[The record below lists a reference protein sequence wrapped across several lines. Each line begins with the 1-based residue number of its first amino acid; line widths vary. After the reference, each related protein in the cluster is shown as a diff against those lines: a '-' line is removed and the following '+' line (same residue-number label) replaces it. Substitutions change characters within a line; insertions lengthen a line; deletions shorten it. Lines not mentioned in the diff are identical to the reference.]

1 MKIQVISYDKK
12 IKYGTEHE
20 YTYSSLN
27 EPQSLDAFDLNIV
40 SLQSE
45 DLWTNKETDNRSIDS
60 IDDFKSIKE
69 LIGSVKKSK
78 VIICFPKN
86 YVYKYSYYSGVYHHN
101 CQLKDM
107 IPRLNEYLKY
117 LIPSGHPYE
126 IVYENSTTI
135 CEDSKYTAA
144 FYFNN
149 VLEDSRVL
157 TKCIGGDHCT
167 TYRANSNLIFTSLDL
182 TQRNINKFLREIG
195 IIEKESEAPVW
206 IEDFNFLDDE
216 IQERIVSEANDE
228 IFKQKEK
235 IRLAN
240 KKLEENLRYK
250 SVLYESGDA
259 LVDVVFEILEKT
271 LKCDLSNFVDKKG
284 EDFKITMP
292 SITFIGEIKGISSNV
307 RLENVSQ
314 LDVHCNT
321 YIDSLEE
328 EGKSENVKG
337 LLIINP
343 LRNKPINEREEVH
356 EKQIELAKRNGSL
369 IITTETLLFLFEA
382 YLQNHITND
391 KIVELLETK
400 TGILTKN
407 DFI

>member
-1 MKIQVISYDKK
+1 MNIQVISYNKS
-12 IKYGTEHE
+12 IKYGMDHE

-27 EPQSLDAFDLNIV
+27 EPSSFDMFDINII
-40 SLQSE
+40 SLQTE
-45 DLWTNKETDNRSIDS
+45 LLWRYEGSDDRFINSIN
-60 IDDFKSIKE
+60 DFKSLKE

-86 YVYKYSYYSGVYHHN
+86 YNYQYSYYSGAYHHN

-206 IEDFNFLDDE
+206 IEDFKFLDDE

-271 LKCDLSNFVDKKG
+271 LKCDLSDFVDKKG

>member
-1 MKIQVISYDKK
+1 MD
-12 IKYGTEHE
+12 HE

-27 EPQSLDAFDLNIV
+27 EPSSFDMFDINII
-40 SLQSE
+40 SLQTE
-45 DLWTNKETDNRSIDS
+45 LLWRYEGSDDRFINSTN
-60 IDDFKSIKE
+60 DFKSLKE

-86 YVYKYSYYSGVYHHN
+86 YNYQYSFYSGAYHHN

-107 IPRLNEYLKY
+107 IPRLNEHLKH
-117 LIPSGHPYE
+117 LIPLGNPYE
-126 IVYENSTTI
+126 IVYENSATI
-135 CEDSKYTAA
+135 CEDTRYTAA

-182 TQRNINKFLREIG
+182 TQRNINKFFREIG
-195 IIEKESEAPVW
+195 IIERESEAPIW
-206 IEDFNFLDDE
+206 IEDFKFGDDE
-216 IQERIVSEANDE
+216 LQEQIVSEANDE

-271 LKCDLSNFVDKKG
+271 LKCDLSDFVDKKG

-292 SITFIGEIKGISSNV
+292 STTFIGEIKGISSNV

-369 IITTETLLFLFEA
+369 IITTETLLLLFEA

>member
-1 MKIQVISYDKK
+1 MNIQVISYNKS
-12 IKYGTEHE
+12 IKYGMDHE

-27 EPQSLDAFDLNIV
+27 EPSSFDMFDINII
-40 SLQSE
+40 SLQTE
-45 DLWTNKETDNRSIDS
+45 LLWRYEGSDDRFINSTN
-60 IDDFKSIKE
+60 DFKSLKE

-86 YVYKYSYYSGVYHHN
+86 YNYQYSYYSGAYHHN

-206 IEDFNFLDDE
+206 IEDFKFLDDE

-271 LKCDLSNFVDKKG
+271 LKCDLSDFVDKKG

-337 LLIINP
+337 ILIINP

-382 YLQNHITND
+382 YLKNHITND

>member
-1 MKIQVISYDKK
+1 
-12 IKYGTEHE
+12 
-20 YTYSSLN
+20 
-27 EPQSLDAFDLNIV
+27 
-40 SLQSE
+40 
-45 DLWTNKETDNRSIDS
+45 
-60 IDDFKSIKE
+60 
-69 LIGSVKKSK
+69 
-78 VIICFPKN
+78 
-86 YVYKYSYYSGVYHHN
+86 
-101 CQLKDM
+101 M

-117 LIPSGHPYE
+117 LIPLGHPYE

-206 IEDFNFLDDE
+206 IEDFKFLDDE

-271 LKCDLSNFVDKKG
+271 LKCDLSDFVDKKG

-314 LDVHCNT
+314 LDFHCNT

-356 EKQIELAKRNGSL
+356 KKQIELAKRNGSL
-369 IITTETLLFLFEA
+369 IITTETLLFLFED

>member
-12 IKYGTEHE
+12 IKYGTEQE

-45 DLWTNKETDNRSIDS
+45 DLWTNKGTDNRSIDS

-86 YVYKYSYYSGVYHHN
+86 YVYKYAYYSGVYHHN